1 MRIRGMIGAW
11 PVDLTLELDE
21 QDWAALRALRAADAP
36 SGQAPAPETT
46 GPGELPHGESTDALW
61 QGSLQVL
68 REAGQLEGTAL
79 LASLAALAGSA
90 AAGKR
95 LLVRLRHD
103 SRVKVKQAGDTPVF
117 HWLG

>member
-1 MRIRGMIGAW
+1 MRIRGTIGAW
-11 PVDLTLELDE
+11 PVDLTLELDG
-21 QDWAALRALRAADAP
+21 QDWASLRAALAAGTPMAP
-36 SGQAPAPETT
+36 GPEAVPEQVSSGEN
-46 GPGELPHGESTDALW
+46 TDALW
-61 QGSLQVL
+61 QGCLQVL

-79 LASLAALAGSA
+79 LATLTALAGSA

-103 SRVKVKQAGDTPVF
+103 SRVRVQHAGDTPVF

>member
-11 PVDLTLELDE
+11 PVDLTLELDQ
-21 QDWAALRALRAADAP
+21 QDWASLRVA
-36 SGQAPAPETT
+36 QAPAASTSALAPEP
-46 GPGELPHGESTDALW
+46 GAVQGELSPGQGTDGLW

-103 SRVKVKQAGDTPVF
+103 SRVKVQQAGDTPVF